1 MQPATP
7 LNCLRFWLHF
17 SLWPHYEEKTS
28 LLSFDFLLK
37 SADDQLSLQF
47 MEYHKDTEN
56 DMKGM
61 EWIEWGRE
69 INAEKGKSD
78 FYPPL

>member
-1 MQPATP
+1 M
-7 LNCLRFWLHF
+7 
-17 SLWPHYEEKTS
+17 
-28 LLSFDFLLK
+28 SFDFLLK

-61 EWIEWGRE
+61 EWIERGRE

-78 FYPPL
+78 FYPPSNTL

>member
-1 MQPATP
+1 M
-7 LNCLRFWLHF
+7 L
-17 SLWPHYEEKTS
+17 
-28 LLSFDFLLK
+28 
-37 SADDQLSLQF
+37 ADDQLSWQF

-78 FYPPL
+78 FYSPL